1 MKKHLF
7 SMFLI
12 VLVVN
17 ALAQEQYSKVKIY
30 TDDTGLQQL
39 IQLGVGIDHGQREK
53 GAFFISDFSAS
64 DIVIMEANGFVIDI
78 IIDDVSAYYQ
88 ARNNDPEPRENRA
101 DNCSG
106 TSPENEFTTPADF
119 NLGSMGGFY
128 TYQEFLNHL
137 DTMFA
142 KYPNLITQRSA
153 IDTFQTHEGRPI
165 YWLKISDNPNIDEA
179 EPEILYTSVHHA
191 REPASLSQVIMY
203 MYYLLENYG
212 IIDEVTNIVDNTELY
227 FIPMINPDGYIHNF
241 TTNPNGGGM
250 WRKNRRNNGGGVYG
264 VDLNRNYGHFWGVD
278 NNGSSPNL
286 SSETY
291 RGPSA
296 FSEPETHAVKHF
308 SEEREFLMVLNYHTY
323 GNLLIYPW
331 GYAQSLYTP
340 DSALFVEYAKVM
352 TEQNNYTYGTGDQT
366 VGYVTNGDSDDWQ
379 YGEQTTKAK
388 ALSFTPEA
396 GDNDDGFWP
405 TSSRIIPIS
414 KSNLRQN
421 LNYAHL
427 AGKYARVE
435 DKSPASLS
443 GISSYINF
451 EIKRLGLDSPATFT
465 VSLDPISA
473 QISSVGGPVV
483 FSGMSLLETR
493 IDSISINL
501 ITGINDGDQIKFLM
515 NVDNGSFIVSDTIT
529 KTYGTGISV
538 FTDNASSITN
548 WTSGGS
554 WALTT
559 EDYHSSPSS
568 FTDSPGG
575 NHGNS
580 VTSSLFLNDTIDLTS
595 AVSANLNFWA
605 RWELETGYD
614 YVQVQASNDFGANW
628 IPLCGQYTK
637 TGNSSQDEGNPVFNG
652 FQFEWVLE
660 EMNLSDFLGQEIL
673 VRVRFKSDNFTT
685 EDGFYFDD
693 VEINIIE
700 GENSENSISDIEMSR
715 NINVFPNPNNGF
727 FTVAYYGSTNEYFT
741 FSILDIL
748 GKQIGKTK
756 YIKGGSSTDIQLQE
770 TKGIYFVVVKNSKNI
785 IVEKQRIAVD

>member
-1 MKKHLF
+1 MKKHLL
-7 SMFLI
+7 SLFLI
-12 VLVVN
+12 ALTIS

-30 TDDTGLQQL
+30 TDDFGLQQL
-39 IQLGVGIDHGQREK
+39 MQLGVGIDHGQREK
-53 GAFFISDFSAS
+53 GEFFISDFSAS
-64 DIVIMEANGFVIDI
+64 DILIMEANGFVIDI
-78 IIDDVSAYYQ
+78 LINDVSAYYQ
-88 ARNNDPEPRENRA
+88 DRNNNPEPRENRA

-106 TSPENEFTTPADF
+106 ASPENEFITPADF

-142 KYPNLITQRSA
+142 KYPNLITQRTA
-153 IDTFQTHEGRPI
+153 IDTFQTHESRPI
-165 YWLKISDNPNIDEA
+165 YWLKISDNPNIDET

-250 WRKNRRNNGGGVYG
+250 WRKNRRNNGGGEYG
-264 VDLNRNYGHFWGVD
+264 VDLNRNYGHFWGLD
-278 NNGSSPNL
+278 DNGSSPNP
-286 SSETY
+286 SSQTY
-291 RGPSA
+291 RGPAA
-296 FSEPETHAVKHF
+296 FSEPEIQAVKFF
-308 SEEREFLMVLNYHTY
+308 SEERDFLMVLNYHTY

-366 VGYVTNGDSDDWQ
+366 VGYIVNGDSDDWQ
-379 YGEQTTKAK
+379 YGEQTTKDK

-435 DKSPASLS
+435 DGSPTTLS
-443 GISSYINF
+443 NITSYIDF

-465 VSLDPISA
+465 VNLVPISA
-473 QISSVGGPVV
+473 QIASVGGPVV
-483 FSGMSLLETR
+483 FTAMSLLETR
-493 IDSISINL
+493 IDSISLDL
-501 ITGINDGDQIKFLM
+501 IAGINDGDQIKFLL
-515 NVDNGSFIVSDTIT
+515 NIDNGSFVVSDTIT
-529 KTYGTGISV
+529 KTYGTGTSV
-538 FTDNASSITN
+538 FADNASSITN
-548 WTSGGS
+548 WTGEGS
-554 WALTT
+554 WAITT
-559 EDYHSSPSS
+559 EDYHSGPSS

-575 NHGNS
+575 DHGNS
-580 VTSSLFLNDTIDLTS
+580 VTSSLFLNDTIDLTNALS
-595 AVSANLNFWA
+595 AKLNFWG

-614 YVQVQASNDFGANW
+614 YVQVQASNDFGASW

-637 TGNSSQDEGNPVFNG
+637 IGNSSQDEGNPVFNG

-660 EMNLSDFLGQEIL
+660 EMDLTDFLGEEIL
-673 VRVRFKSDNFTT
+673 LRVRFKSDNFTT
-685 EDGFYFDD
+685 EDGFYLDD

-700 GENSENSISDIEMSR
+700 GENSENSIYNLEINR
-715 NINVFPNPNNGF
+715 NINVFPNPNNGI
-727 FTVAYYGSTNEYFT
+727 FTVSYNGSADDYFT
-741 FSILDIL
+741 FAILDVL
-748 GKQIGKTK
+748 GKQIGETK
-756 YIKGGSSTDIQLQE
+756 YIKGGSSTDMQLQE
-770 TKGIYFVVVKNSKNI
+770 TKGVYFVVVKNTKNI
-785 IVEKQRIAVD
+785 IVEKQRIVID

>member
-7 SMFLI
+7 SLFLI
-12 VLVVN
+12 ALAIS

-30 TDDTGLQQL
+30 TDDFGLQQL
-39 IQLGVGIDHGQREK
+39 MQLGVGIDHGQREK
-53 GAFFISDFSAS
+53 GEFFISDFSAS
-64 DIVIMEANGFVIDI
+64 DILIMEANGFVIDI
-78 IIDDVSAYYQ
+78 LINDVSSYYQ
-88 ARNNDPEPRENRA
+88 DRNNNPEPRENRA

-142 KYPNLITQRSA
+142 KYPNLITQRTA
-153 IDTFQTHEGRPI
+153 IDTFQTHDGNPI
-165 YWLKISDNPNIDEA
+165 YWLKISDNPNIDET

-250 WRKNRRNNGGGVYG
+250 WRKNRRNNGGGEYG
-264 VDLNRNYGHFWGVD
+264 VDLNRNYGHFWGLD
-278 NNGSSPNL
+278 DNGSSPST
-286 SSETY
+286 SSQTY

-296 FSEPETHAVKHF
+296 FSEPEIQAVKFF
-308 SEEREFLMVLNYHTY
+308 SEEHNFLMVLNYHTY

-366 VGYVTNGDSDDWQ
+366 VGYIVNGDSDDWQ
-379 YGEQTTKAK
+379 YGEQTTKGK

-435 DKSPASLS
+435 DRSPTTLS
-443 GISSYINF
+443 NITSYIDF

-465 VSLDPISA
+465 VNLVPISA
-473 QISSVGGPVV
+473 QIASVGGPVV
-483 FSGMSLLETR
+483 FTAMSLLETR
-493 IDSISINL
+493 IDSISVELNA
-501 ITGINDGDQIKFLM
+501 GVNDGDQIKFLL
-515 NVDNGSFIVSDTIT
+515 NIDNGSFIVSDTIK
-529 KTYGTGISV
+529 KTYGTGITV
-538 FTDNASSITN
+538 FTDNANSIAN
-548 WTSGGS
+548 WTSSGNWG
-554 WALTT
+554 LTT
-559 EDYHSSPSS
+559 EDYHSAPSS

-575 NHGNS
+575 DHGNNI
-580 VTSSLFLNDTIDLTS
+580 TSSLFLNDTIDLTN
-595 AVSANLNFWA
+595 ALSANLNFWA

-637 TGNSSQDEGNPVFNG
+637 LGNSSQDEGNPVFNG

-660 EMNLSDFLGQEIL
+660 EIDLSDFLGEEIL
-673 VRVRFKSDNFTT
+673 LRVRFKSDNFTT

-693 VEINIIE
+693 VELNIIE
-700 GENSENSISDIEMSR
+700 GENSENSISEIEINK
-715 NINVFPNPNNGF
+715 NIDVFPNPSNGN
-727 FTVAYYGSTNEYFT
+727 FTVSFNGTANEHFDL
-741 FSILDIL
+741 SIVDIL
-748 GKQIGKTK
+748 GKQIGEANH
-756 YIKGGSSTDIQLQE
+756 IRGGSSTNIQLHKD
-770 TKGIYFVVVKNSKNI
+770 KGVYFIVVKNAKNI
-785 IVEKQRIAVD
+785 VVGKQRIVLE